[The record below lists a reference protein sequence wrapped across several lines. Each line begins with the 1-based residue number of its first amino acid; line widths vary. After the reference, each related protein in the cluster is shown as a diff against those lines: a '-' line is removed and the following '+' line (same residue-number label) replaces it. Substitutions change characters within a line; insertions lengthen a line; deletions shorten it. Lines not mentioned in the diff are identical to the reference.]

1 MSKIDV
7 SYVIERLEKIVNTDS
22 TDAEEFL
29 EELKENSKNFL
40 FHSLNNESVGTLVK
54 ADVFTSKDLDL
65 YKSGIFD
72 AVVHGNKDDDKRCHH
87 YKQGYDYGLGI
98 VQELNIQGACFLEG
112 AE

>member
-1 MSKIDV
+1 MDV
-7 SYVIERLEKIVNTDS
+7 KTYNK
-22 TDAEEFL
+22 
-29 EELKENSKNFL
+29 
-40 FHSLNNESVGTLVK
+40 LVK
-54 ADVFTSKDLDL
+54 VDVLTSKDLDS

-98 VQELNIQGACFLEG
+98 VQKIVFDITETEKQLLKLIQNLKIGKALKNKFKNG

>member
-1 MSKIDV
+1 MNVKTYNKLIKVDV
-7 SYVIERLEKIVNTDS
+7 L
-22 TDAEEFL
+22 
-29 EELKENSKNFL
+29 
-40 FHSLNNESVGTLVK
+40 
-54 ADVFTSKDLDL
+54 TSKDLDS

-98 VQELNIQGACFLEG
+98 VQELNVLGACFLEG

>member
-1 MSKIDV
+1 MNVKTYNKLIKVDV
-7 SYVIERLEKIVNTDS
+7 L
-22 TDAEEFL
+22 
-29 EELKENSKNFL
+29 
-40 FHSLNNESVGTLVK
+40 
-54 ADVFTSKDLDL
+54 TSKDLDS

>member
-1 MSKIDV
+1 MDV
-7 SYVIERLEKIVNTDS
+7 KTYNK
-22 TDAEEFL
+22 
-29 EELKENSKNFL
+29 LK
-40 FHSLNNESVGTLVK
+40 VGTLVK
-54 ADVFTSKDLDL
+54 VDVLRYKDLDS

-98 VQELNIQGACFLEG
+98 VQELNVLGACFLEG